1 MTIPFIDL
9 KAQYESIKSE
19 IDDAVLGVLA
29 SGRYVLG
36 PEVEKFEH
44 EFATFQQTA
53 HGVGVNSGTS
63 ALHLALLAAGIG
75 PGDEVITVSMTF
87 FATTAAILYAQATP
101 VFVDVDAKT
110 CTLDTTQIESRITPR
125 TKAIIPVHLYGQC
138 ADMDPILA
146 IAARHNLIV
155 IEDAAQAHGAEYK
168 GRRAGS
174 MGAIGIFSFYPGK
187 NLGAC
192 GEGGIAVT
200 SDSGLARKMR
210 ILRDWGQETK
220 YYHDVLSF
228 NYRMD
233 AIQGAILGVKLR
245 HLEKWTEARRAVARA
260 YDRSLRVEGIRFNEE
275 AQDRRHVYHIYSV
288 FHAQRDELQRR
299 LLAQGIHTGIHY
311 PVPIHL
317 QRAYQSQFPAALV
330 LPETERIAA
339 EQLSLPMF
347 AELSADQA
355 RHVGEAVAAV
365 VGTFASA
372 H

>member
-1 MTIPFIDL
+1 MAIAFIDL
-9 KAQYESIKSE
+9 HAQYESIKSE
-19 IDDAVLGVLA
+19 INDAVLGVLA

-36 PEVEKFEH
+36 PEVERFEH
-44 EFATFQQTA
+44 DFAKFQQA
-53 HGVGVNSGTS
+53 AYGVGVNSGTS

-87 FATTAAILYAQATP
+87 FATTAAILYAEATP
-101 VFVDVDAKT
+101 VFVDVEPKT
-110 CTLDTTQIESRITPR
+110 CTLDFTQIESRLTPR
-125 TKAIIPVHLYGQC
+125 TKAIVPVHLYGQC

-146 IAARHNLIV
+146 IAARHNLTV

-200 SDSGLARKMR
+200 NNPALATKMR

-220 YYHDVLSF
+220 YYHDMLSF

-260 YDRSLRVEGIRFNEE
+260 YDQLLRGEGVRFNREAEE
-275 AQDRRHVYHIYSV
+275 RRHVYHIYSI
-288 FHAQRDELQRR
+288 FHTQRDELQRR
-299 LLAQGIHTGIHY
+299 LGAQGIHTGIHY
-311 PVPIHL
+311 PVPVHL
-317 QRAYQSQFPAALV
+317 QRAYQSRFPGGPV

-339 EQLSLPMF
+339 EQLSLPIF
-347 AELSADQA
+347 AELSPDHA
-355 RHVGEAVAAV
+355 RHVAEAVAAIT
-365 VGTFASA
+365 GTFASA